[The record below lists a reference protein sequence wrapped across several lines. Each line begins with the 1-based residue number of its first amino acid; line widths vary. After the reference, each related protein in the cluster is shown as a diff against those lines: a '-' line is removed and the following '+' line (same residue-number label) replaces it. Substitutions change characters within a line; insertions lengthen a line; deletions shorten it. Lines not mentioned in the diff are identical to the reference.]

1 MSWTP
6 DPLLNGG
13 NHAPRYLR
21 TQWDEKRAQD
31 FGPWRLGKAVD
42 PTDGMTSVAHLS
54 ETKDTE
60 SPITHNDQHPSAPA
74 HDQARAMDLDQPVQ
88 DTEGPDAAS
97 MVTLSTLP
105 GTMEPDEQQI
115 RVIRQQGYVQG
126 LKDGMTKAL
135 LDLESERQKE
145 REWIRHL
152 TIEINSLLQD
162 SSRLFAPLKKL
173 ALHIAEQ
180 LVRGELS
187 LSGQAIE
194 RLIRGCLAEFNGQDK
209 SVVLTMNPKDIEAIK
224 PLLKELGSQ
233 WVTESDSALL
243 PGSVRMRSNDALVED
258 LIESRLEGLAQQLI
272 KDHQQWIKTSSN
284 LTKFTAEPLESE
296 PQMAR
301 WQQEIQAIDDVQE
314 KSIDTMTPEPEDDI
328 SPSPPSSQDDD
339 EQF

>member
-13 NHAPRYLR
+13 NNAPRYLR

-31 FGPWRLGKAVD
+31 FGPWRLGEAVD
-42 PTDGMTSVAHLS
+42 PTDGMTSVAKLS
-54 ETKDTE
+54 EAKDTE
-60 SPITHNDQHPSAPA
+60 SPITQNDQQRSPLE
-74 HDQARAMDLDQPVQ
+74 HDKARAIDLDQPVQ
-88 DTEGPDAAS
+88 APEGPGATS
-97 MVTLSTLP
+97 MATISTLP
-105 GTMEPDEQQI
+105 GNMELDEQQI

-145 REWIRHL
+145 RELIRHL

-187 LSGQAIE
+187 LSSQAIE
-194 RLIRGCLAEFNGQDK
+194 RLIHGCLAELNGQDK
-209 SVVLTMNPKDIEAIK
+209 SVVLTMNPRDIEAIK

-233 WVTESDSALL
+233 WVTESDSAMLS
-243 PGSVRMRSNDALVED
+243 GSVRMRSNDALVED
-258 LIESRLEGLAQQLI
+258 LIESRLEGLAQQMI
-272 KDHQQWIKTSSN
+272 KDHHQWIKTSSN
-284 LTKFTAEPLESE
+284 LAKFTAEPVESE

-301 WQQEIQAIDDVQE
+301 WQQEIQAIDDVPE
-314 KSIDTMTPEPEDDI
+314 KSIDRMTPDPEDDI
-328 SPSPPSSQDDD
+328 SPSLPSSQDQD